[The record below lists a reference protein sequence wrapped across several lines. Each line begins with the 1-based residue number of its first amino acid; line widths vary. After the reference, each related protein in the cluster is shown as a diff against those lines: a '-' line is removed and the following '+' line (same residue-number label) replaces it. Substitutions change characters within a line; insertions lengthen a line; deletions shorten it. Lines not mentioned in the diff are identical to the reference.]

1 MKLRETLV
9 RVVLF
14 CVSQKESNNFMA
26 RFLGISILV
35 SMLLVS
41 ALMVIYKKYNSR
53 LIFIEIQKQEKLL
66 DQYEVAWGQL
76 QLELTTLAEQNR
88 VEQVAREQLKLV
100 LPAREKIIYIKP

>member
-1 MKLRETLV
+1 
-9 RVVLF
+9 
-14 CVSQKESNNFMA
+14 MA
-26 RFLGISILV
+26 RFFGIGVLV

-53 LIFIEIQKQEKLL
+53 LIFIEIQKQEKAL

-100 LPAREKIIYIKP
+100 QPAREKIIYIKP